1 MLAHADQPG
10 EAALELAR
18 FAHPGL
24 DSAAC
29 LEYFDTLAARV
40 EQPTALG
47 LRRVIGIGEGFGGDV
62 DDYYDPDN
70 SFLDRVIE
78 RRRGIPI
85 TLAVVWIEVGRRSGI
100 EVEGIGLPGHF
111 LVRAA
116 GSLVDPFH
124 YGEEIG
130 EEEAVALVA
139 EAVGTAPS
147 LQAGPSGE
155 LRLDPRWLVPV
166 TGVEIVAR
174 MLRNLSGIYR
184 ARGDTHALR
193 WVTACAAAL

>member
-1 MLAHADQPG
+1 MLAHADQTG

-18 FAHPGL
+18 FAHPEL

-29 LEYFDTLAARV
+29 LGYFDTLAGLV
-40 EQPTALG
+40 EHPTALG
-47 LRRVIGIGEGFGGDV
+47 LRRVIGIREGFGGNV
-62 DDYYDPDN
+62 DEYYDPDN
-70 SFLDRVIE
+70 SFLDRVIV

-85 TLAVVWIEVGRRSGI
+85 TLAVVWIEVGRRAGI

-130 EEEAVALVA
+130 EKEAVALVA
-139 EAVGTAPS
+139 GAVGHPPS
-147 LQAGPSGE
+147 LQAAPSGE

-184 ARGDTHALR
+184 ARGDADALR

>member
-24 DSAAC
+24 DSAGC
-29 LEYFDTLAARV
+29 LSYFDTLAGRV

-47 LRRVIGIGEGFGGDV
+47 LRRVIGIGEGFGGNV

-85 TLAVVWIEVGRRSGI
+85 TLAVVWIEVGRRAGI

-130 EEEAVALVA
+130 EEEAAALMA
-139 EAVGTAPS
+139 GATGRPSPSQTAS
-147 LQAGPSGE
+147 SGE
-155 LRLDPRWLVPV
+155 VRLDSSWLAPAN
-166 TGVEIVAR
+166 GVEIIAR
-174 MLRNLSGIYR
+174 MLRNLTGIYR
-184 ARGDTHALR
+184 ARGDAVALE
-193 WVTACAAAL
+193 WLTACAVAL

>member
-1 MLAHADQPG
+1 MLAHADQTG

-18 FAHPGL
+18 FAHPEL

-29 LEYFDTLAARV
+29 LGYFDTLAGRV

-47 LRRVIGIGEGFGGDV
+47 LRRVLAIVEGFGGDL

-70 SFLDRVIE
+70 SFLNRVIE

-85 TLAVVWIEVGRRSGI
+85 TLSVMWIEVGRRAGI
-100 EVEGIGLPGHF
+100 QVEGIGLPGHF
-111 LVRAA
+111 LIRVA

-130 EEEAVALVA
+130 EEEAAALMAV
-139 EAVGTAPS
+139 AVGGSPPVGALP
-147 LQAGPSGE
+147 
-155 LRLDPRWLVPV
+155 LDPSWLVPV
-166 TGVEIVAR
+166 TGVEIISR
-174 MLRNLSGIYR
+174 MLRNLAGIYA
-184 ARGDTHALR
+184 ARGDADSLE
-193 WVTACAAAL
+193 WVAACAAAL

>member
-1 MLAHADQPG
+1 MLAHAGHPG

-18 FAHPGL
+18 FAHPNL
-24 DSAAC
+24 DSASY
-29 LEYFDTLAARV
+29 LDYFDTLAGRV
-40 EQPTALG
+40 EQPTALA
-47 LRRVIGIGEGFGGDV
+47 LRRVICISEGIGGNV

-70 SFLDRVIE
+70 SFLNRVVE

-85 TLAVVWIEVGRRSGI
+85 TLSVVWIEVGTRAGI

-130 EEEAVALVA
+130 EEEAVALVMG
-139 EAVGTAPS
+139 AVGPSPS
-147 LQAGPSGE
+147 LQALPSGE
-155 LRLDPRWLVPV
+155 LRLDPAWLTPV
-166 TGVEIVAR
+166 DGVEIIAR
-174 MLRNLSGIYR
+174 MLRNLGGIYG
-184 ARGDTHALR
+184 ARGDADALG
-193 WVTACAAAL
+193 WVSACVAAL